1 MGSLQKLQQFGKGPE
16 NAAELLGKRNSS
28 VSLARPWENGK
39 SGRIKNRTAKAEAKQ
54 TRHKVHLSASLCKF
68 GKRV

>member
-28 VSLARPWENGK
+28 VSLARPWESNGK

-54 TRHKVHLSASLCKF
+54 TRRNLSASLCKF